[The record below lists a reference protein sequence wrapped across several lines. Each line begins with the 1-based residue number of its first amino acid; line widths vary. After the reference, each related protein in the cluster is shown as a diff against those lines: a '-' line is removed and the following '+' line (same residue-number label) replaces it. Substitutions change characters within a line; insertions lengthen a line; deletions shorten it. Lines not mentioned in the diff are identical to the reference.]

1 MYVCIICT
9 WVSARVRIAKI
20 KSSICELGT
29 GKDRLFLLAKYLS
42 RGHSLINFMV
52 LFQNSRHESDIVR
65 TKTEPPKFYKQ
76 DLLAVLRERNEL
88 KEELDSLRDELYVT
102 KA

>member
-1 MYVCIICT
+1 MI
-9 WVSARVRIAKI
+9 
-20 KSSICELGT
+20 L
-29 GKDRLFLLAKYLS
+29 
-42 RGHSLINFMV
+42 
-52 LFQNSRHESDIVR
+52 

-88 KEELDSLRDELYVT
+88 KEELDGLRDDLYVT